1 MEICLLL
8 ARLTSRRGIPW
19 ENGDN
24 PVTAECLLVLK
35 AMLGRCWGQAGA
47 HHSEFYPKFCHFAPK
62 VRAMLVH
69 QAVLQMC
76 LLNVFNIAVAD
87 RVIQPS
93 LSHTSSCVRGDCG
106 YKPVFVS
113 FPGNDRDT
121 GLAAQI
127 TAALQ
132 GLAMVISLCA
142 LEAFFG
148 FHAVLREPGRNTQ
161 TARQR
166 NPALMWVASS

>member
-1 MEICLLL
+1 
-8 ARLTSRRGIPW
+8 
-19 ENGDN
+19 
-24 PVTAECLLVLK
+24 
-35 AMLGRCWGQAGA
+35 MLGRCWGQARA
-47 HHSEFYPKFCHFAPK
+47 RRSEFYPKIHHFAPK
-62 VRAMLVH
+62 ASTMLVR
-69 QAVLQMC
+69 QSALQMC
-76 LLNVFNIAVAD
+76 SLNVFNIAVAD
-87 RVIQPS
+87 RVIQSS
-93 LSHTSSCVRGDCG
+93 LSHTSSRVHGDCG

-132 GLAMVISLCA
+132 GQAMVISLCA

-148 FHAVLREPGRNTQ
+148 FHVVLREPGRNTQ